1 MNEIWTAE
9 DVVNGACSV
18 LDVGSP
24 KPIAPSADASPP
36 MTLVDATEAALNR
49 LGPAKYFEWAEKNA
63 HQFFDQAAKQGISQL
78 AKAQSKPVI
87 DIETLSNEDIAA
99 LSTEDIK
106 RNLLRA
112 VGITRKDQLLD
123 ALPVSPT
130 DA

>member
-1 MNEIWTAE
+1 MVNVFTWK
-9 DVVNGACSV
+9 DVDDGLCQGYQ
-18 LDVGSP
+18 VGLP
-24 KPIAPSADASPP
+24 KPIAQDTSPP

-63 HQFFDQAAKQGISQL
+63 NQFFDQAAKQGISQL

-87 DIETLSNEDIAA
+87 DLEALSNEDIAA

-112 VGITRKDQLLD
+112 VGITRKDQLLG
-123 ALPVSPT
+123 ASPVSPT
-130 DA
+130 DN